1 VRCLCLPAWLFNI
14 KLFQNERKL
23 DLLKDKRY
31 NNTARC
37 LAGDILSKSRCKKS
51 SLPLGDT
58 QAYSVNCNG
67 IIILMFTLFAINFAH
82 IFYSDQQETCLN

>member
-1 VRCLCLPAWLFNI
+1 LSFSLSRALSSTAVAAAAVRQLLTRSLAACAAVMVARGISCALPAWLFNI

-37 LAGDILSKSRCKKS
+37 LAGDILSQNRCKK
-51 SLPLGDT
+51 
-58 QAYSVNCNG
+58 
-67 IIILMFTLFAINFAH
+67 
-82 IFYSDQQETCLN
+82 